1 MVKCFYISVFCCS
14 YCTSTLFP
22 VTTPS
27 SRPVKRQR
35 LIAPLQRPTFITSN
49 QLVQQQQI
57 MANGLLSL
65 QHHKQQHQQI
75 SATSPSRNFCNSM
88 TNRTLSSN
96 LSDSVNNTNCDSND
110 GAMQVRN
117 LNGQHVVGPFKAYS
131 K

>member
-1 MVKCFYISVFCCS
+1 M
-14 YCTSTLFP
+14 TAP
-22 VTTPS
+22 PS
-27 SRPVKRQR
+27 RAVKRQR

-75 SATSPSRNFCNSM
+75 ASTSPSRNFCNSM
-88 TNRTLSSN
+88 TNRTLSGN
-96 LSDSVNNTNCDSND
+96 LSDAANNTNCDTND
-110 GAMQVRN
+110 SALQIRN
-117 LNGQHVVGPFKAYS
+117 LNEQHVVGPFKAYS